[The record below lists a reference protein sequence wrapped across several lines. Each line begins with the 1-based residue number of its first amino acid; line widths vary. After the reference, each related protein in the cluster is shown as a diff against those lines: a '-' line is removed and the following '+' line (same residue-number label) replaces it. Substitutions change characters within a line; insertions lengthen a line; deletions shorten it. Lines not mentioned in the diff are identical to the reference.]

1 MTSSFFRRW
10 LAPVALAFAL
20 AACGGGHHDVAVNTG
35 PKALPPANPAA
46 VGKMVQGVGAAKEGQ
61 RERSV
66 VLFREAIAIDP
77 NLWEARFNLGIVLAS
92 AGDLATAEEELKQAH
107 KLAPEM
113 QDVVVAL
120 AEVERRRGQHK
131 DAAELLTDFVNA
143 HPLAVEA
150 RTLLVGALRNSGQ
163 VEKAIVQAREVLVR
177 KPGDAQALAE
187 LALCHLAKGEKD
199 TAQLLAKQAMDANPK
214 SALAHRAMGLIHL
227 ASGDDALAF
236 QEFLRATQEDPRDTT
251 ARLNMGSVL
260 LRAGAYA
267 KAEDQYRAIL
277 QVSADDIDAQV
288 GLAAAI
294 RAQADA
300 KSPARLEE
308 ARGMLTKVL
317 EKDPHNISALFN
329 LGVIYADF
337 LKKPGD
343 ALPLFKRF
351 LSDAPS
357 DHPARADAEKYVS
370 ATSSAA
376 DKPPTPPPDPK
387 KGGK

>member
-1 MTSSFFRRW
+1 
-10 LAPVALAFAL
+10 
-20 AACGGGHHDVAVNTG
+20 
-35 PKALPPANPAA
+35 
-46 VGKMVQGVGAAKEGQ
+46 
-61 RERSV
+61 
-66 VLFREAIAIDP
+66 
-77 NLWEARFNLGIVLAS
+77 
-92 AGDLATAEEELKQAH
+92 
-107 KLAPEM
+107 
-113 QDVVVAL
+113 
-120 AEVERRRGQHK
+120 
-131 DAAELLTDFVNA
+131 
-143 HPLAVEA
+143 
-150 RTLLVGALRNSGQ
+150 
-163 VEKAIVQAREVLVR
+163 
-177 KPGDAQALAE
+177 
-187 LALCHLAKGEKD
+187 
-199 TAQLLAKQAMDANPK
+199 
-214 SALAHRAMGLIHL
+214 MGLIHL

-294 RAQADA
+294 RAQAD
-300 KSPARLEE
+300 
-308 ARGMLTKVL
+308 
-317 EKDPHNISALFN
+317 
-329 LGVIYADF
+329 F